1 MKISK
6 LRLAWE
12 YLWSGMG
19 GVVDYLLGLL
29 NSALDSI
36 DPDNKQKIQGA
47 LNVAEVVLSALS
59 AFQWLCPVK
68 WQTAYRETIEA
79 VVVVVSSLS
88 DLSLTK
94 TELDDIRKEFFEAMA
109 AWKGP
114 DDDTCVAPSK

>member
-1 MKISK
+1 MKVSK
-6 LRLAWE
+6 LKLAWE

-19 GVVDYLLGLL
+19 GVVTYLLGLL

-36 DPDNKQKIQGA
+36 EPENKKKIQGA
-47 LNVAEVVLSALS
+47 LNVADAVLSALS

-79 VVVVVSSLS
+79 VISVTASLS
-88 DLSLTK
+88 DLSLTQ
-94 TELDDIRKEFFEAMA
+94 TELDGIRKEFSEAVA
-109 AWKGP
+109 AWNGP